1 MRLQVA
7 TVALQAFK
15 QLECV

>member
-7 TVALQAFK
+7 TVALQEFK